1 LACCTPF
8 IILSTSESA
17 HPFTSLFSELNMSS
31 FLVWEECL
39 PPHTHTHTSIRFA
52 LPGTF
57 PISALSCPRLGDLQ
71 SERGSQGEVRVR
83 IYQQESQ
90 CFLIMPQFFLN
101 TDTSPACLANY
112 LFSLKAESTSMSE
125 ISSGSFSAQR
135 GLTIL
140 H

>member
-1 LACCTPF
+1 MACCTPF

-31 FLVWEECL
+31 FLVWEESL
-39 PPHTHTHTSIRFA
+39 PPTSIRFA

-71 SERGSQGEVRVR
+71 SERGGQGEVTVQ

-112 LFSLKAESTSMSE
+112 LFSLEAESTSMSE

-140 H
+140 D